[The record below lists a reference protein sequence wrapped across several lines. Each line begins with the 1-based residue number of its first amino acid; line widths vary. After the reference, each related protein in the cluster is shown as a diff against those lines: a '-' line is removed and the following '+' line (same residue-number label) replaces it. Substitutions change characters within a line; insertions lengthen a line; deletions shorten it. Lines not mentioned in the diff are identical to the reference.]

1 MVTVVTECIIYAA
14 TVEYITRDKLQLPTT
29 DITKPD
35 VMYKDVGMTEIKK
48 TWPCMYDTA
57 G

>member
-1 MVTVVTECIIYAA
+1 MVTECIIYAA
-14 TVEYITRDKLQLPTT
+14 TVEYITGDKLQLPTT